1 LCCNFYATEI
11 NSKPPFV
18 CNKSSKTTSISQ
30 QTFPTRVPL
39 VGWLLLLARA
49 RTYCLFFPFE
59 QRALMLPC
67 NLLCQLSHSRLH
79 KLVLIKAIEKKTA
92 IRAHASAKKA
102 PFFQTQLCIM
112 QLKKHQLLDS
122 KKFSF
127 RMMKY

>member
-1 LCCNFYATEI
+1 
-11 NSKPPFV
+11 
-18 CNKSSKTTSISQ
+18 
-30 QTFPTRVPL
+30 L

-79 KLVLIKAIEKKTA
+79 KLLLIKAIEKKTA

-102 PFFQTQLCIM
+102 PFFQTQLSIM